1 MPDFPKL
8 PIVTPPNN
16 SFPKLPIVTPDPPRL
31 SLQEKY
37 GGLYY
42 LGLAGLAIAV
52 SMVAIFGYGVWAL
65 RDVWSS
71 VYVLH
76 HDGRSEPERIN
87 AAWTIAKHPSVNDRQ
102 RSDIAFRKTLPPLA
116 RYIIAE
122 GLTSEAIRADPKG
135 YAVMVAKSEGWP
147 DWLRL
152 LMVRPM
158 AYGVGEGYRIAWEPL
173 DLLRE
178 NPDPAVALW
187 ATYTRAVMAPGDP
200 SAAEALER
208 ATRQEGTVQPLARLL
223 DGAAKADGDAR
234 VAKLDE
240 ATTWIRTHHPEAKTV
255 WNGWAER
262 DGKLVQVARSEPER
276 AENPSP

>member
-1 MPDFPKL
+1 MPDLPKL
-8 PIVTPPNN
+8 PIVTPPRNP
-16 SFPKLPIVTPDPPRL
+16 FPDLPIITPDPPRL

-42 LGLAGLAIAV
+42 LGIAGLVVAIT
-52 SMVAIFGYGVWAL
+52 MVGIFGYGVWAL
-65 RDVWSS
+65 RDIWSS

-76 HDGRSEPERIN
+76 NEGRAEPERIK
-87 AAWTIAKHPSVNDRQ
+87 AAWTVAKHPSVNDRQ
-102 RSDIAFRKTLPPLA
+102 RTDIAFRKTLPPLA
-116 RYIIAE
+116 RYVIAE

-173 DLLRE
+173 DLLRG
-178 NPDPAVALW
+178 NPDPAIALW
-187 ATYTRAVMAPGDP
+187 ATYTRAVMAPGDT
-200 SAAEALER
+200 SAAQALEQ
-208 ATRQEGTVQPLARLL
+208 ATRKEGPFQPLARLL
-223 DGAAKADGDAR
+223 DEAAKAAGEAR
-234 VAKLDE
+234 IVKLDE
-240 ATTWIRTHHPEAKTV
+240 ATKWLRAHHPEASKL

-262 DGKLVQVARSEPER
+262 DGKLVQSAVPE
-276 AENPSP
+276 AAKSLSP